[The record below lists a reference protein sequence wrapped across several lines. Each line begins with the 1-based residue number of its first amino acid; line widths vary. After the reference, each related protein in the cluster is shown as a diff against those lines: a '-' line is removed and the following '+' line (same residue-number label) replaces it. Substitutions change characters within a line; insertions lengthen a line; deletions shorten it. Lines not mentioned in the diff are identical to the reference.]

1 MPRFRVAYKNR
12 YSEVKV
18 LLYCEDKK
26 LCAEYAHNFKKNL
39 QGTEPYIE
47 EYNRG
52 KWNLIY

>member
-1 MPRFRVAYKNR
+1 MSRFRVAYTNNQ
-12 YSEVKV
+12 SEVKV

-26 LCAEYAHNFKKNL
+26 LCAEYVKNFKKNL

-47 EYNRG
+47 EYIRG